1 MRYFGI
7 IGLALAVASPA
18 LASDDNGFAAISA
31 GDFKKAAR
39 QLEAANQLFP
49 NKPEIM
55 LNLAA
60 VYVKTGKMAQAR
72 ALYSD
77 VLAQPEVAMDMPSG
91 NVLSSHAVATRGM
104 DRVQQ
109 VIASR

>member
-7 IGLALAVASPA
+7 IGLALAIASPA
-18 LASDDNGFAAISA
+18 LASDDNGYAAISS

-60 VYVKTGKMAQAR
+60 VYLKTGRMVQAR
-72 ALYSD
+72 TLYGD
-77 VLAQPEVAMDMPSG
+77 VLGQPEIAMDMPSG
-91 NVLSSHAVATRGM
+91 IVLSSHAVATRGM
-104 DRVQQ
+104 YQVQQ